1 MEFHTNL
8 ARSVVRIVE
17 AADCSLR
24 DGGREVALHHG
35 DVSLQLAAHG
45 ELAAHRDLAVGG
57 EQPELAL
64 A

>member
-1 MEFHTNL
+1 
-8 ARSVVRIVE
+8 
-17 AADCSLR
+17 
-24 DGGREVALHHG
+24 
-35 DVSLQLAAHG
+35 LQLAAHG

>member
-1 MEFHTNL
+1 
-8 ARSVVRIVE
+8 
-17 AADCSLR
+17 
-24 DGGREVALHHG
+24 
-35 DVSLQLAAHG
+35 LAAHG